1 MPIIWGFIQLSLQ
14 VGSFNYDNTK
24 MVYRTYYLPLMP
36 NSTESILDYE
46 VEIASLKVEDT
57 FYLPAETGNYSVAGF
72 EMVLNRWT
80 FAIFKQFSGNI
91 LCKWA
96 HRAVNQI
103 NDLQMNLGLDLMI
116 AQFAPV
122 SWFVINIGK
131 RQHLAWIQLPLILTF
146 KQRREISFRACCQ
159 GGWLKFL
166 SKLIAMGG
174 TRFWDIEF
182 SLSIF
187 YY

>member
-1 MPIIWGFIQLSLQ
+1 
-14 VGSFNYDNTK
+14 
-24 MVYRTYYLPLMP
+24 MP

-122 SWFVINIGK
+122 SWFVINLGK
-131 RQHLAWIQLPLILTF
+131 M
-146 KQRREISFRACCQ
+146 
-159 GGWLKFL
+159 
-166 SKLIAMGG
+166 IATSRMNPTA
-174 TRFWDIEF
+174 TRPHI
-182 SLSIF
+182 
-187 YY
+187 